1 MIFLEKCSL
10 LVARL
15 GRTSKCYIEGPPLAT
30 PLFILVPRLLGETRY
45 STSYSNTKV
54 QTRFMSGIAGTC
66 NHWIK
71 TVQLTCV
78 SALKSIMC
86 WLCFLIQFFFRSG
99 QEKQGEECLK
109 WCVRERKQGRYRTLN
124 MYHRSFT
131 LTFEYCP
138 KFW

>member
-1 MIFLEKCSL
+1 MQPLGKDSTVNLCISLEKHY
-10 LVARL
+10 V
-15 GRTSKCYIEGPPLAT
+15 LA
-30 PLFILVPRLLGETRY
+30 LF
-45 STSYSNTKV
+45 SNSV
-54 QTRFMSGIAGTC
+54 
-66 NHWIK
+66 
-71 TVQLTCV
+71 
-78 SALKSIMC
+78 
-86 WLCFLIQFFFRSG
+86 FFFRSG